1 MSKYDSRTAEKV
13 VIRMP
18 EGLRGK
24 IKAVAAENRRSMNNL
39 IVRMLEAQLEPSPTQ
54 QEKTWIPQIGQSV
67 QPRYITE
74 DWGAGEFGTIIGF
87 VLENGILKAEVKHVV
102 ASKGTEL
109 ISLELIRPVQI
120 TL

>member
-54 QEKTWIPQIGQSV
+54 QEDTWIPQIGQLVKLRDEFKVTYNVEMGVIVGFIRVKGVFCAKIEVEGSSE
-67 QPRYITE
+67 ITFE
-74 DWGAGEFGTIIGF
+74 DLNKICP
-87 VLENGILKAEVKHVV
+87 VY
-102 ASKGTEL
+102 
-109 ISLELIRPVQI
+109 ISL
-120 TL
+120 